1 MNSKEIC
8 IRILKNLF
16 IMKTLNLK
24 SLVFLMFIS
33 LAFSSCS
40 SDDDSNPPEVNNPTA
55 SFTFNFTVANAG
67 ESVTFT
73 DTSVPGTGAITSWNW
88 TFTGATPST
97 STDQNPTVIFDS
109 KGEFSVSL
117 NVTADD
123 GGTANTSQ
131 DILAVEGCDVYDC
144 EKYLVDVET
153 NISYGIDAAHNMNI
167 YMPKGDLRTNKPAL
181 LLNGGGQFEGSD
193 LSVLEPLAE
202 RLASYGFVVATASY
216 RNGIQDATGNL
227 MRGMV
232 DSRAAVR
239 FLRANA
245 SDYDINPNQIFA
257 GGWASGAYNALTH
270 TYWQFEDIDPPAL
283 YDFVQ
288 QWITGWEGVQGN
300 MGISSQ
306 VSGVVNLGGAMYG
319 TSEDYQND
327 LWITSSDVPMFSVHG
342 TADDET
348 PYGALELE
356 TGNWEFGSSII
367 HQRLLDVGVESTLY
381 AIEGGVHESP
391 RLPENIDNYI
401 EDLVG
406 FLSGE

>member
-1 MNSKEIC
+1 
-8 IRILKNLF
+8 
-16 IMKTLNLK
+16 MKTLNLK
-24 SLVFLMFIS
+24 SLVYLTLMI
-33 LAFSSCS
+33 LTLSSCS
-40 SDDDSNPPEVNNPTA
+40 NDDDNPPPAVDNPTA

-73 DTSVPGTGAITSWNW
+73 DTSIPGTGTITSWDW
-88 TFTGATPST
+88 TFTGATPSS

-117 NVTADD
+117 SVTADD
-123 GGTANTSQ
+123 IGSDSTSQ
-131 DILAVEGCDVYDC
+131 EVLAVEGCDVYDC
-144 EKYLVDVET
+144 EKFLFDVQS
-153 NISYGIDAAHNMNI
+153 NIPYGINVAHTMNI
-167 YMPKGDLRTNKPAL
+167 YTPKGDLRTNKPAL
-181 LLNGGGQFEGSD
+181 LLNGGGMYEGSD
-193 LSVLEPLAE
+193 LSLLEPLAE
-202 RLASYGFVVATASY
+202 RLASYGFVVATARY
-216 RNGIQDATGNL
+216 RNGIQDGTGNL

-270 TYWQFEDIDPPAL
+270 AYWQFEDINPPEL
-283 YDFVQ
+283 YDLVQ

-300 MGISSQ
+300 MGVSSE
-306 VSGVVNLGGAMYG
+306 VNGVVNLGGAIFG
-319 TSEDYQND
+319 TQEEYQED
-327 LWITSSDVPMFSVHG
+327 LWITSSDVPMFAVHG

-356 TGNWEFGSSII
+356 FGNWEFGSSII
-367 HQRLLDVGVESTLY
+367 HQRLLDLGLQSTLY
-381 AIEGGVHESP
+381 TIEGGVHESP
-391 RLPENIDNYI
+391 RLTENIENYI